1 VFSIPSSG
9 NTGAFQVNNLNLS
22 VSKRE
27 VTGKK
32 VSELRNNGL
41 TPVHMYGPEIESSS
55 LQCDTAILDRVITD
69 AGTNIPVTINVEN
82 GNQDNLCF
90 IREVQYHPVTNKV
103 LHVDFMK
110 VQEDRPVRAEVPVS
124 VDGTSPAVRTMGGTL
139 LQPLQTLT
147 VEALPLEIPKTIIL
161 QAELLIDFETN
172 LYVSDIQLGDNVS
185 IINETSEMVASVV
198 APRVERLDSE
208 IEEGEESETGADTES
223 DENGGEA
230 EDSTE

>member
-1 VFSIPSSG
+1 M
-9 NTGAFQVNNLNLS
+9 NNLNLS

-69 AGTNIPVTINVEN
+69 AGTNIPVTIDVEN
-82 GNQDNLCF
+82 GDQGNLCF

-110 VQEDRPVRAEVPVS
+110 VQEGRPVRAQVPVS
-124 VDGTSPAVRTMGGTL
+124 VEGTSPAVRTMGGTL

-147 VEALPLEIPKTIIL
+147 VEALPLEIPEIIIL
-161 QAELLIDFETN
+161 QAELLVDFETN
-172 LYVSDIQLGDNVS
+172 LYVSDIHLGDNVS
-185 IINETSEMVASVV
+185 IINEASEMVASVV
-198 APRVERLDSE
+198 APRVERLESE
-208 IEEGEESETGADTES
+208 TVEGEETETEDGAES
-223 DENGGEA
+223 GDGGE
-230 EDSTE
+230 EEEIPE

>member
-1 VFSIPSSG
+1 M
-9 NTGAFQVNNLNLS
+9 NNLNLS

-32 VSELRNNGL
+32 VSELRNSGL

-69 AGTNIPVTINVEN
+69 AGTNIPVTVDVEN
-82 GNQDNLCF
+82 GDQGNLCF

-110 VQEDRPVRAEVPVS
+110 VQEGRPVRAQVPVS
-124 VDGTSPAVRTMGGTL
+124 VEGTSPAVRTMVGTL

-147 VEALPLEIPKTIIL
+147 VEALPLEIPEIIIL
-161 QAELLIDFETN
+161 EAELLIDFETN
-172 LYVSDIQLGDNVS
+172 LYVSDIELGDNVT

-208 IEEGEESETGADTES
+208 IAEGEEGETEEGTES
-223 DENGGEA
+223 TEGNDE
-230 EDSTE
+230 TESSEE

>member
-1 VFSIPSSG
+1 M
-9 NTGAFQVNNLNLS
+9 NNLNLS

-69 AGTNIPVTINVEN
+69 AGTNIPVTIDVEN
-82 GNQDNLCF
+82 GDQGNLCF

-110 VQEDRPVRAEVPVS
+110 VQEGRPVRAQVPVS
-124 VDGTSPAVRTMGGTL
+124 VEGTSPAVRTMGGTL

-147 VEALPLEIPKTIIL
+147 VEALPLEIPEIIIL
-161 QAELLIDFETN
+161 QADLLVDFETN
-172 LYVSDIQLGDNVS
+172 LYVSDIHLGDNVS
-185 IINETSEMVASVV
+185 IINEASEMVASVV
-198 APRVERLDSE
+198 APRVERLESE
-208 IEEGEESETGADTES
+208 TVEGEETETEDGAES
-223 DENGGEA
+223 GDGGE
-230 EDSTE
+230 EEEIPE

>member
-1 VFSIPSSG
+1 M
-9 NTGAFQVNNLNLS
+9 NNLNLS

-32 VSELRNNGL
+32 VSELRNSGL

-69 AGTNIPVTINVEN
+69 AGTNIPVTVDVEN
-82 GNQDNLCF
+82 GDQGNLCF

-110 VQEDRPVRAEVPVS
+110 VQEGRPVRAQVPVS
-124 VDGTSPAVRTMGGTL
+124 VEGTSPAVRTMGGTL

-147 VEALPLEIPKTIIL
+147 VEALPLEIPEIIIL
-161 QAELLIDFETN
+161 EAELLIDFETN
-172 LYVSDIQLGDNVS
+172 LYVSDIELGDNVS

-208 IEEGEESETGADTES
+208 IAEGEEGETEEATES
-223 DENGGEA
+223 TEGDDE
-230 EDSTE
+230 TESSEE

>member
-1 VFSIPSSG
+1 M
-9 NTGAFQVNNLNLS
+9 NNLNLS

-32 VSELRNNGL
+32 VSELRNSGL

-55 LQCDTAILDRVITD
+55 LHCATAILARVIPD
-69 AGTNIPVTINVEN
+69 AGTNIPVTVDVEN
-82 GNQDNLCF
+82 GDQGNLCF

-110 VQEDRPVRAEVPVS
+110 VQEGRPVRAQVPVS
-124 VDGTSPAVRTMGGTL
+124 VEGTSPAVRTMGGTL

-147 VEALPLEIPKTIIL
+147 VEALPLEIPEIIIL

-172 LYVSDIQLGDNVS
+172 LYVSDIELGDNVS

-208 IEEGEESETGADTES
+208 IAEGEEGETEEGTES
-223 DENGGEA
+223 TEGDDE
-230 EDSTE
+230 TESSEE